1 MAVAMNT
8 GGYFRSDFMI
18 SDAAIPMQLDE
29 LEAEQS
35 AKFAELLGSFGTS
48 DANVTDAEQAVL
60 DEAVESE
67 LADMSEE
74 ALNEVLKAVAGD
86 KAPTDKAVPVK
97 KADNSEEAQAEKT
110 DENIVPDN
118 AMMMFGANMTIIESA
133 SDEFSEITSA
143 LAADETSAPME
154 NTEPIQL
161 SQTEQSVQQVQ
172 TEQPVQQMQQDVS
185 QAADIAQDIPTINA
199 QAQQAVPTDDTAQT
213 KPTETAV
220 NTQSA
225 PEKTD
230 TAGRTDIYVSSG
242 KQSEQP
248 RQQQSEQGESG
259 SDFAQT
265 LGGEKAQ
272 VLANAAEKGEIS
284 RPEVR
289 TFTAEKQPVSE
300 DKAELPAEEQPE
312 TPTMQTTLKSKISS
326 ASDELEMLKSARTV
340 RQSEKTEQPD
350 TNEAPVIRQAVPQD
364 TSVRTEAGAP
374 EVKREE
380 IVRQAAELVRTA
392 ITENTSDPEKTEYSI
407 TLDPEELGKITV
419 KLTKAADGAVSVTV
433 AAERSATQRILE
445 QNSAMLQDSLKNSDV
460 RLESWQTVNASE
472 RENYAQDYNGSSKNP
487 YYREEPQ
494 QEPDN
499 DGDSTF
505 AELIAAM

>member
-35 AKFAELLGSFGTS
+35 AKFAELLGAFGTS
-48 DANVTDAEQAVL
+48 DANVTDTEQAVL

-67 LADMSEE
+67 LADMSEK

-86 KAPTDKAVPVK
+86 KALTDKAVPVK
-97 KADNSEEAQAEKT
+97 KADNSEEAQAEKI

-143 LAADETSAPME
+143 LAADETSAPTE
-154 NTEPIQL
+154 NTEPI
-161 SQTEQSVQQVQ
+161 QQVQ

-199 QAQQAVPTDDTAQT
+199 QAQQASPTDDAAQA
-213 KPTETAV
+213 KPTEKAV

-225 PEKTD
+225 PEKND

-248 RQQQSEQGESG
+248 RQQSEQGESS

-272 VLANAAEKGEIS
+272 ALANAAEKGEIS

-289 TFTAEKQPVSE
+289 IFTAEKQPVSE
-300 DKAELPAEEQPE
+300 DKAELPTEEQPG

-326 ASDELEMLKSARTV
+326 ASDELEMLKSARNV

-350 TNEAPVIRQAVPQD
+350 TSEAPIIRQAVPQD

-445 QNSAMLQDSLKNSDV
+445 QNSAMLQDSLKNSGV
-460 RLESWQTVNASE
+460 RLENWQTVNASE

>member
-35 AKFAELLGSFGTS
+35 AKFAELLGAFGTS

-67 LADMSEE
+67 LADMSEK

-86 KAPTDKAVPVK
+86 KALTDKAVPVK
-97 KADNSEEAQAEKT
+97 KADNSEEAQAEKI

-118 AMMMFGANMTIIESA
+118 AMMMFGTNMTIIESA
-133 SDEFSEITSA
+133 SDEFGEITSA

-161 SQTEQSVQQVQ
+161 SQR
-172 TEQPVQQMQQDVS
+172 EQPVQQMQQDVS

-199 QAQQAVPTDDTAQT
+199 QAQQAVPTDDAAQA
-213 KPTETAV
+213 KPTEKAV

-242 KQSEQP
+242 QQSEQP
-248 RQQQSEQGESG
+248 RQQSEQGESS

-326 ASDELEMLKSARTV
+326 ASDELEMLKSVRNV

-350 TNEAPVIRQAVPQD
+350 TSEAPVIRQAVPQD

-445 QNSAMLQDSLKNSDV
+445 QNSAMLQDSLKNSGV
-460 RLESWQTVNASE
+460 RLENWQTVNASE

>member
-35 AKFAELLGSFGTS
+35 AKFAELLGAFGTS
-48 DANVTDAEQAVL
+48 DANVTDTEQAVL

-67 LADMSEE
+67 LADMSEK

-86 KAPTDKAVPVK
+86 KAQTDKAVPVK
-97 KADNSEEAQAEKT
+97 KADNSEEAQAEKI

-118 AMMMFGANMTIIESA
+118 AMMMFGTNMTIIESA
-133 SDEFSEITSA
+133 SDEFGEITSA
-143 LAADETSAPME
+143 LAADETSAPTE

-161 SQTEQSVQQVQ
+161 SQ

-199 QAQQAVPTDDTAQT
+199 QAQQAVPTDDAAQA

-230 TAGRTDIYVSSG
+230 TAGRTDIYVSAG
-242 KQSEQP
+242 KQIEQP
-248 RQQQSEQGESG
+248 RQQSEQGESG

-272 VLANAAEKGEIS
+272 ALANAAEKGEIS

-289 TFTAEKQPVSE
+289 IFTVEKQNAPE
-300 DKAELPAEEQPE
+300 DKAELPTEEQPG

-350 TNEAPVIRQAVPQD
+350 TSEAPVIRQAVPQD

-445 QNSAMLQDSLKNSDV
+445 QNSAMLQDSLKSSGV
-460 RLESWQTVNASE
+460 RLENWQTVNASE

>member
-35 AKFAELLGSFGTS
+35 AKFAELLGAFGTS

-86 KAPTDKAVPVK
+86 KALTDKAVPVK

-143 LAADETSAPME
+143 LAADETSAPTE

-161 SQTEQSVQQVQ
+161 SQTEQ
-172 TEQPVQQMQQDVS
+172 PVQQDVS

-199 QAQQAVPTDDTAQT
+199 QAQQAVPTDDAAQA
-213 KPTETAV
+213 KPTEKAV
-220 NTQSA
+220 NTQSV

-230 TAGRTDIYVSSG
+230 TAGRTDIYVSYG
-242 KQSEQP
+242 KQIEQP
-248 RQQQSEQGESG
+248 RQQSEQGESG

-272 VLANAAEKGEIS
+272 ALANAAEKGEIS

-289 TFTAEKQPVSE
+289 IFTVEKQNAPE
-300 DKAELPAEEQPE
+300 DKAELPTEEQPG

-364 TSVRTEAGAP
+364 TSIRTEAGAP

-445 QNSAMLQDSLKNSDV
+445 QNSAMLQDSLKNSGV
-460 RLESWQTVNASE
+460 RLENWQTVNASE

>member
-35 AKFAELLGSFGTS
+35 AKFAELLGAFGTS

-97 KADNSEEAQAEKT
+97 KADNSDEPEAAKT

-143 LAADETSAPME
+143 LAADETTAPTE
-154 NTEPIQL
+154 NTEPI
-161 SQTEQSVQQVQ
+161 QQVQ

-199 QAQQAVPTDDTAQT
+199 QAQQAVPTDDTAQA

-248 RQQQSEQGESG
+248 RQQSEQGESS

-300 DKAELPAEEQPE
+300 DKAELPTEEQPE

-350 TNEAPVIRQAVPQD
+350 TSEAPIIRQAVPQD

-494 QEPDN
+494 QETDN

>member
-35 AKFAELLGSFGTS
+35 AKFAELLGAFGTS
-48 DANVTDAEQAVL
+48 DANVTDTEQAVL

-67 LADMSEE
+67 LADMSEK

-86 KAPTDKAVPVK
+86 KAQTDKAVPVK
-97 KADNSEEAQAEKT
+97 KADNSEEAQAEKI

-118 AMMMFGANMTIIESA
+118 AMMMFGTNMTIIESA

-143 LAADETSAPME
+143 LAADETTAPTE
-154 NTEPIQL
+154 NTEPI
-161 SQTEQSVQQVQ
+161 QQVQ

-199 QAQQAVPTDDTAQT
+199 QAQQAVPTDDAAQA
-213 KPTETAV
+213 KPTEKAV
-220 NTQSA
+220 NTQSV

-230 TAGRTDIYVSSG
+230 TVGRTDIYVSAG
-242 KQSEQP
+242 KQTEQP
-248 RQQQSEQGESG
+248 RQQSEQGESG

-272 VLANAAEKGEIS
+272 ALANAAEKGEIS

-289 TFTAEKQPVSE
+289 TFTAEKQNAPE
-300 DKAELPAEEQPE
+300 EKAELPTEEQPG

-350 TNEAPVIRQAVPQD
+350 TSEAPVIRQAVPQD

-445 QNSAMLQDSLKNSDV
+445 QNSAMLQDSLKNSGV
-460 RLESWQTVNASE
+460 RLENWQTVNASE

>member
-35 AKFAELLGSFGTS
+35 AKFAELLGAFGTS

-67 LADMSEE
+67 LADMSEK

-86 KAPTDKAVPVK
+86 KALTDKAVPVK
-97 KADNSEEAQAEKT
+97 KADNSEEAQAEKI

-118 AMMMFGANMTIIESA
+118 AMMMFGTNMTIIESA
-133 SDEFSEITSA
+133 SDEFGEITSA
-143 LAADETSAPME
+143 LAADETSAPTE

-161 SQTEQSVQQVQ
+161 SQTEQ
-172 TEQPVQQMQQDVS
+172 PVQQDVS

-199 QAQQAVPTDDTAQT
+199 QAQQAVPTDDTAQA
-213 KPTETAV
+213 KPTETTV
-220 NTQSA
+220 NTQSV

-230 TAGRTDIYVSSG
+230 TVGRTDIYVSSG

-248 RQQQSEQGESG
+248 RQQSEQGESG

-272 VLANAAEKGEIS
+272 ALANAAEKGEIS

-289 TFTAEKQPVSE
+289 IFTVEKQNAPE
-300 DKAELPAEEQPE
+300 DKAELPTEEQPG

-350 TNEAPVIRQAVPQD
+350 TSEAPIIRQAVPQD

-374 EVKREE
+374 EVKRED

-392 ITENTSDPEKTEYSI
+392 ITENTSNPEKTEYSI

-445 QNSAMLQDSLKNSDV
+445 QNSAMLQDSLKNSGV
-460 RLESWQTVNASE
+460 RLENWQTVNASE

>member
-35 AKFAELLGSFGTS
+35 AKFAELLGAFGTS

-97 KADNSEEAQAEKT
+97 KAENSDEAEAAKN

-133 SDEFSEITSA
+133 TDEFSEITST
-143 LAADETSAPME
+143 LTAPTE
-154 NTEPIQL
+154 NTEPIQ
-161 SQTEQSVQQVQ
+161 QVQ
-172 TEQPVQQMQQDVS
+172 TEQSDVS
-185 QAADIAQDIPTINA
+185 QTADIVQDALTINA
-199 QAQQAVPTDDTAQT
+199 QAQQAVPTDDTAQA

-220 NTQSA
+220 NMQSV
-225 PEKTD
+225 PEKIN

-248 RQQQSEQGESG
+248 QNQSEQGESG

-272 VLANAAEKGEIS
+272 VLAKAAEKGEIS

-300 DKAELPAEEQPE
+300 DNAELPTEEQPE
-312 TPTMQTTLKSKISS
+312 TPTVQTTLKSKISS

-340 RQSEKTEQPD
+340 RQSEKTELNA
-350 TNEAPVIRQAVPQD
+350 NEAPVIRQAVPQD

-374 EVKREE
+374 EIKREE

>member
-35 AKFAELLGSFGTS
+35 AKFAELLGAFGTS

-67 LADMSEE
+67 LADMSEK

-86 KAPTDKAVPVK
+86 KALTDKAVPVK
-97 KADNSEEAQAEKT
+97 KADNSEEAQAEKI

-118 AMMMFGANMTIIESA
+118 AMMMFGTNMTIIESA
-133 SDEFSEITSA
+133 SDEFGEITSA

-161 SQTEQSVQQVQ
+161 SQR
-172 TEQPVQQMQQDVS
+172 EQPVQQMQQDVS

-199 QAQQAVPTDDTAQT
+199 QAQQAVPTDDAAQA
-213 KPTETAV
+213 KPTEKAV

-248 RQQQSEQGESG
+248 RQQSEQGESS

-326 ASDELEMLKSARTV
+326 ASDELEMLKSVRNV

-350 TNEAPVIRQAVPQD
+350 TSEAPVIRQAVPQD

-445 QNSAMLQDSLKNSDV
+445 QNSAMLQDSLKNSGV
-460 RLESWQTVNASE
+460 RLENWQTVNASE

>member
-35 AKFAELLGSFGTS
+35 AKFAELLGAFGTS

-67 LADMSEE
+67 LADMSEK

-86 KAPTDKAVPVK
+86 KALTDKAVPVK
-97 KADNSEEAQAEKT
+97 KADNSEEAQAEKI

-118 AMMMFGANMTIIESA
+118 AMMMFGTNMTIIESA
-133 SDEFSEITSA
+133 SDEFGEITSA
-143 LAADETSAPME
+143 LAADETSAPTE

-161 SQTEQSVQQVQ
+161 SQIEQSVQQVQ

-199 QAQQAVPTDDTAQT
+199 QAQQAVPTDDAAQA
-213 KPTETAV
+213 KPTEKAV

-225 PEKTD
+225 PEKND
-230 TAGRTDIYVSSG
+230 TAGRTDIYVSYG
-242 KQSEQP
+242 KQTEQP
-248 RQQQSEQGESG
+248 RQQSEQGESG

-272 VLANAAEKGEIS
+272 ALANAAEKGEIS
-284 RPEVR
+284 RPEVK
-289 TFTAEKQPVSE
+289 TFTVEKQNAPE
-300 DKAELPAEEQPE
+300 DKAELPTEEQPG

-326 ASDELEMLKSARTV
+326 ASDELEMLKSARSV

-350 TNEAPVIRQAVPQD
+350 TSEAPVIRQAVPQD

-445 QNSAMLQDSLKNSDV
+445 QNSAMLQDSLKNSGV
-460 RLESWQTVNASE
+460 RLENWQTVNASE

>member
-35 AKFAELLGSFGTS
+35 AKFAELLGAFGTS

-67 LADMSEE
+67 LADMSEK

-86 KAPTDKAVPVK
+86 KALTDKAVPVK
-97 KADNSEEAQAEKT
+97 KADNSEEAQAEKI

-118 AMMMFGANMTIIESA
+118 AMMMFGTNMTIIESA

-143 LAADETSAPME
+143 LAADETSAPTE

-161 SQTEQSVQQVQ
+161 SQTEQ
-172 TEQPVQQMQQDVS
+172 PVQQDVS

-199 QAQQAVPTDDTAQT
+199 QAQQAVPTDDTAQA
-213 KPTETAV
+213 KPTETTV
-220 NTQSA
+220 NTQSV

-230 TAGRTDIYVSSG
+230 TVGRTDIYVSSG

-248 RQQQSEQGESG
+248 RQQSEQGESG

-272 VLANAAEKGEIS
+272 ALANAAEKGEIS

-289 TFTAEKQPVSE
+289 IFTVEKQNAPE
-300 DKAELPAEEQPE
+300 DKAELPTEEQPG

-350 TNEAPVIRQAVPQD
+350 TSEAPIIRQAVPQD

-374 EVKREE
+374 EVKRED

-392 ITENTSDPEKTEYSI
+392 ITENTSNPEKTEYSI

-445 QNSAMLQDSLKNSDV
+445 QNSAMLQDSLKSSGV
-460 RLESWQTVNASE
+460 RLENWQTVNASE